1 MQALMV
7 AEFTALLVIGVVVGP
22 RALAAQGTLVTD
34 TVASPGLAANV
45 VGASSRRPVV
55 VYLPPSYR
63 SDPARRYPV
72 LYMLH
77 GATSVP
83 EEWLDGSYQG
93 LELPA
98 VLDSLIAAK
107 AMPEL
112 IVVMPNADIALG
124 SQWYVNSPVL
134 GKWEDF
140 IVRDLVGFI
149 DRRYRT
155 QARRDGRALFGH
167 SMGGFGALAIGFKHP
182 DRFGFVYASSPS
194 RIAFTG
200 EIAPGAATWTALPQL
215 TRWQDAS
222 YGLRLAIGLAA
233 ALDGSRT
240 DPRLFTELPFG
251 PVAGGSPTVRAKVR
265 DRWLAGMPPALAAQI
280 ARRGDRQPAILMEAG
295 SEETAILEGM
305 GLLRARLDSLRIRY
319 TDSTFEGG
327 HVDRVRERIT
337 RHLLPAVG
345 RWLTACR
352 ARSS

>member
-1 MQALMV
+1 MTRAWAVLAV
-7 AEFTALLVIGVVVGP
+7 AAVAGP
-22 RALAAQGTLVTD
+22 PVLAAQGRLVTD
-34 TVASPGLAANV
+34 TVASAGLAANV
-45 VGASSRRPVV
+45 VGAASRRPVV

-83 EEWLDGSYQG
+83 EEWLDGTYQG

-107 AMPEL
+107 ALPPL
-112 IVVMPNADIALG
+112 IVVMPNSDIALG
-124 SQWYVNSPVL
+124 SQWYANSPVL
-134 GKWEDF
+134 GNWEDF
-140 IVRDLVGFI
+140 IVRDVVGFI

-155 QARRDGRALFGH
+155 EARRDARALFGH
-167 SMGGFGALAIGFKHP
+167 SMGGFGALAIGFRHP

-200 EIAPGAATWTALPQL
+200 DIAPGAATWTALPRL
-215 TRWQDAS
+215 ARWQDAS
-222 YGLRLAIGLAA
+222 YQLRLAVGMAA

-251 PVAGGSPTVRAKVR
+251 PEPDGSRAVRAKVR
-265 DRWLAGMPPALAAQI
+265 ERWLAGMPPALAAQM
-280 ARRGDRQPAILMEAG
+280 ARRGDRQPEILIEAG
-295 SEETAILEGM
+295 SEETAILDGI
-305 GLLRARLDSLRIRY
+305 GLLRARLDSLAIRY
-319 TDSTFEGG
+319 ADSTFEGG

-345 RWLTACR
+345 RWLPA
-352 ARSS
+352 ARR

>member
-1 MQALMV
+1 VTSIKWAW
-7 AEFTALLVIGVVVGP
+7 ALLAIGAVAGP

-93 LELPA
+93 LQLPA
-98 VLDSLIAAK
+98 VLDSLIAAR
-107 AMPEL
+107 ALPEL
-112 IVVMPNADIALG
+112 IVVMPNSDIALG

-134 GKWEDF
+134 GNWEDF
-140 IVRDLVGFI
+140 VARDVPGFI

-155 QARRDGRALFGH
+155 EARREGRALFGH
-167 SMGGFGALAIGFKHP
+167 SMGGFGALAIGFKHG
-182 DRFGFVYASSPS
+182 DRFGLVYASSPS
-194 RIAFTG
+194 RVAFTG
-200 EIAPGAATWTALPQL
+200 DIAPGAATWTALPRL
-215 TRWQDAS
+215 ARWQDAS
-222 YGLRLAIGLAA
+222 YQLRLAIGMAA

-251 PVAGGSPTVRAKVR
+251 PDANGSPAVRAKVR
-265 DRWLAGMPPALAAQI
+265 DRWLAGMPGALAARMV
-280 ARRGDRQPAILMEAG
+280 RRGERQPEILMEAG
-295 SEETAILEGM
+295 SQETAILEAIGV
-305 GLLRARLDSLRIRY
+305 LRGRLDSLAIRY
-319 TDSTFEGG
+319 ADSTFEGG

-337 RHLLPAVG
+337 RHMLPAVG
-345 RWLTACR
+345 RWLAAEAAHR
-352 ARSS
+352 